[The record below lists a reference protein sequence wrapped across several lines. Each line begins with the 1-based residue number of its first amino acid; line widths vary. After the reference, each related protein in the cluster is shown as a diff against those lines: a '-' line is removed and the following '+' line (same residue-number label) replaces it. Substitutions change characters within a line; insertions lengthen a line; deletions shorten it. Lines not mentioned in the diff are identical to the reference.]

1 VPGGQPE
8 ATGTLSGRFDL
19 FFTGIS
25 RLASNKIK
33 IKGGLGD
40 FKEMRLYVFSDPS
53 LSPPDPVASRP
64 THLPELTILHGPNH
78 LAVEI

>member
-1 VPGGQPE
+1 M
-8 ATGTLSGRFDL
+8 
-19 FFTGIS
+19 
-25 RLASNKIK
+25 
-33 IKGGLGD
+33 GLVLKMFGARYRN